1 MQIATYFFSII
12 DLLMDNYF
20 IINMLDLLNDVTCNS
35 KINKS
40 FIISLSVISHVINGL
55 LKKNIISIIVLIIIL
70 LIYCISVNH
79 INIKNTLL
87 SISIVIANILIFN
100 GIFIFAGT
108 LFTLSASNMFFDDTY
123 TFVSTLI
130 VFFNKLILVI
140 EYFFIKGSKD
150 KKINIPDRAVL
161 YFLFIEILQIIIIL
175 VFANNYVLFNKGEYY
190 LVGGIVFFCI
200 ENILLYKIAT
210 LLSVYFDT
218 SIKKQLYIDAI
229 KHEKEVI
236 DTVHERYNFIN
247 RWNHDLKNILLSIKS
262 QTIYDKQNL
271 NNSLVKLEKLIEKID
286 TENKYVLVNNNTINY
301 ILNSKIEKIK
311 KLGVD
316 IKVIING
323 KIPEDIDELDISML
337 LTSILEN
344 ALLIAREYSSSI
356 FDFIIQIN
364 KEKNQLLIKTI
375 NYCNE
380 NNINNKEV
388 KKLRNYEISKLNKLC
403 SNNNRMFYQSHHDNE
418 IITVILINL

>member
-1 MQIATYFFSII
+1 MQIATYFFSIVA
-12 DLLMDNYF
+12 LLMDNYF
-20 IINMLDLLNDVTCNS
+20 IINMLDLLNDVKCNS
-35 KINKS
+35 KVNKL
-40 FIISLSVISHVINGL
+40 FIILLSVISHVINYL
-55 LKKNIISIIVLIIIL
+55 LNKNIISIIVLIIIL
-70 LIYCISVNH
+70 LVYCINVNH
-79 INIKNTLL
+79 IDIKNTLL

-123 TFVSTLI
+123 AFVSTMI

-200 ENILLYKIAT
+200 ENILLYKIAA

-236 DTVHERYNFIN
+236 DTVRERYNFIN

-286 TENKYVLVNNNTINY
+286 TENKYILVNNNTINY

-311 KLGVD
+311 KFGIN

-323 KIPEDIDELDISML
+323 KIPENIDELDISRKCF
-337 LTSILEN
+337 T
-344 ALLIAREYSSSI
+344 YSTRV
-356 FDFIIQIN
+356 F
-364 KEKNQLLIKTI
+364 K
-375 NYCNE
+375 
-380 NNINNKEV
+380 
-388 KKLRNYEISKLNKLC
+388 
-403 SNNNRMFYQSHHDNE
+403 
-418 IITVILINL
+418 

>member
-1 MQIATYFFSII
+1 M
-12 DLLMDNYF
+12 
-20 IINMLDLLNDVTCNS
+20 
-35 KINKS
+35 
-40 FIISLSVISHVINGL
+40 
-55 LKKNIISIIVLIIIL
+55 
-70 LIYCISVNH
+70 
-79 INIKNTLL
+79 

-123 TFVSTLI
+123 AFVSTMI
-130 VFFNKLILVI
+130 VFFNKLILII

-200 ENILLYKIAT
+200 ENILLYKIAA

-236 DTVHERYNFIN
+236 DTVRERYNFIN

-286 TENKYVLVNNNTINY
+286 TENKYILVNNNTINY

-311 KLGVD
+311 KFGIN

-323 KIPEDIDELDISML
+323 KIPENIDELDISML

-344 ALLIAREYSSSI
+344 ALLIAREYSSDI
-356 FDFIIQIN
+356 FDFIIQVN
-364 KEKNQLLIKTI
+364 KEKNQFLIKTI

-380 NNINNKEV
+380 NSINKKEIN
-388 KKLRNYEISKLNKLC
+388 KLRNYEISKLNKLC
-403 SNNNRMFYQSHHDNE
+403 SNNNRMFYQSHYDNE
-418 IITVILINL
+418 IITIILINL

>member
-12 DLLMDNYF
+12 TLLMDNYF

-55 LKKNIISIIVLIIIL
+55 LKKNIFSIIVLIIIL
-70 LIYCISVNH
+70 LVYCMCANH

-130 VFFNKLILVI
+130 VFFNKLILII

-200 ENILLYKIAT
+200 ENIL
-210 LLSVYFDT
+210 
-218 SIKKQLYIDAI
+218 
-229 KHEKEVI
+229 
-236 DTVHERYNFIN
+236 
-247 RWNHDLKNILLSIKS
+247 
-262 QTIYDKQNL
+262 
-271 NNSLVKLEKLIEKID
+271 
-286 TENKYVLVNNNTINY
+286 
-301 ILNSKIEKIK
+301 
-311 KLGVD
+311 
-316 IKVIING
+316 
-323 KIPEDIDELDISML
+323 
-337 LTSILEN
+337 
-344 ALLIAREYSSSI
+344 
-356 FDFIIQIN
+356 
-364 KEKNQLLIKTI
+364 
-375 NYCNE
+375 
-380 NNINNKEV
+380 
-388 KKLRNYEISKLNKLC
+388 
-403 SNNNRMFYQSHHDNE
+403 
-418 IITVILINL
+418 